1 MPGESGEPEAGG
13 DLLMTMRGVLALLA
27 ADRDDRVD
35 DRKPKRSELVLA
47 DAGFKARE
55 IATTYG
61 QAIRGDQKLS
71 TPRKGEGGKVKQVQ
85 VR

>member
-55 IATTYG
+55 IATITGKPYE
-61 QAIRGDQKLS
+61 AIKSSLRRAKEKAE
-71 TPRKGEGGKVKQVQ
+71 R
-85 VR
+85 